1 MYNGDMVT
9 TGVLAG
15 RKMMVAAA
23 LNLVE
28 DTRPAKRERIADLL
42 GVLRGGD
49 GHRVGLTGPPGVGKS
64 TLTAAVAR
72 ELRRRDL
79 TVGVVAVD
87 PSSARSGGALLGDR
101 ARMSFD
107 ADDEGLLVRSLATH
121 GHSGGLAEAVP
132 AAVEVLAAA
141 YDVVL
146 IETTGVGQSEVDVQ
160 YLSETTLVVVQPG
173 SGDSLQF
180 LKAGIMEIP
189 DLFVVNKADVGA
201 GDLADRAVSD
211 LVSALGTAARVGMD
225 SARPVLKTS
234 ATTGEGIVALVDAL
248 VAREDAPER
257 AERRREGEL
266 HWAFS
271 SFLREHGEH
280 GVRTLGGRRAL
291 LHEAPSHLADKVPPA
306 VAQLWSLRYLAA
318 LSTVHP

>member
-1 MYNGDMVT
+1 MVT
-9 TGVLAG
+9 AGVLAG

-28 DTRPAKRERIADLL
+28 DTRPSKRERIADLL
-42 GVLRGGD
+42 GVIRGGD

-64 TLTAAVAR
+64 TLTAALAR
-72 ELRRRDL
+72 ELRQRDL
-79 TVGVVAVD
+79 SVGVLAVD
-87 PSSARSGGALLGDR
+87 PSSTRSGGALLGDR

-107 ADDEGLLVRSLATH
+107 ANDERLLVRSLATH
-121 GHSGGLAEAVP
+121 GHSGGLAEAAP

-160 YLSETTLVVVQPG
+160 YLSETTVVVVQPG

-189 DLFVVNKADVGA
+189 DLFVVNKADHA
-201 GDLADRAVSD
+201 LADRAVTD
-211 LVSALGTAARVGMD
+211 LVSALGTAASVGIDME
-225 SARPVLKTS
+225 RPVLKTS
-234 ATTGEGIVALVDAL
+234 ATTGEGISALVDAL
-248 VAREDAPER
+248 RLRANGSERVARRR
-257 AERRREGEL
+257 AGEL

-271 SFLREHGEH
+271 SLLREHGEH
-280 GVRTLGGRRAL
+280 AVRMLGGRRAL
-291 LHEAPSHLADKVPPA
+291 LHEAAGLLDERVPPA
-306 VAQLWSLRYLAA
+306 VAQLWSTRYLA
-318 LSTVHP
+318 LVTKPL